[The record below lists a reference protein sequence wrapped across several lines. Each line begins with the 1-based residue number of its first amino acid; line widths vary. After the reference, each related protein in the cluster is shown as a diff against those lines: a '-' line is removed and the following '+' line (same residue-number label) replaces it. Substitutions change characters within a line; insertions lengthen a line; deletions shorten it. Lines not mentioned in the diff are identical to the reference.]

1 MIRAIKNKL
10 TAWWRKHIIDTVPE
24 DLEDLF

>member
-1 MIRAIKNKL
+1 MIQAIKNKL